1 MTVIPLGTPRV
12 WAVVMSAADH
22 RCQCTGA
29 CGSKHSKSGLQCDAT
44 TERRALLAAP
54 ADLLLTPIAAAAVP
68 VEQLLAWCPACHS
81 KAIARQRADARERAR
96 QAAEDDTAALF
107 DL

>member
-1 MTVIPLGTPRV
+1 MTATPLGTPRV
-12 WAVVMSAADH
+12 WTAVMSTAGH

-29 CGSKHSKSGLQCDAT
+29 CGSKHSRSGLRCDAT

-54 ADLLLTPIAAAAVP
+54 ADLLLTPVAAAAVP
-68 VEQLLAWCPACHS
+68 VEELLAWCPACHT
-81 KAIARQRADARERAR
+81 KATARQRAEARERAR
-96 QAAEDDTAALF
+96 HDDDADSPALF